1 MSSEL
6 ISTHAATAP
15 LEGAPVSRRF
25 IQTAQP
31 DESGNIEC
39 DLLII
44 GSGMGGST
52 FAHALAQKGID
63 ILIVERGDFLPHE
76 AQNWEAEAVFG
87 QGRYRNAEQ
96 WLDRDNKSFSPGVFY
111 YVGGNT
117 KFYGAMLPR
126 FREADFSE
134 IKHAEGVAPG
144 WPVTYAEMEPYYCK
158 AEALYKVH
166 GNENQDPTD
175 PWRSEPYPWPGLKH
189 DPALDRLEQAMR
201 QDGLKPFAMPA
212 AVDYGPDRGCVL
224 CSTCDGYPCMLD
236 AKADA
241 EMSALRPAL
250 QTKNVRILTRTKVDK
265 LLTSEDGLRVT
276 SAVGTRE
283 GKAVRISAK
292 RVALACGAVNS
303 AALLFR
309 SRNQYHPH
317 GLGNS
322 SDQLGRNYMVHNST
336 FMIAV
341 DPRRTNNVR
350 FQKTL
355 AINDWYHA
363 GTDNAF
369 PLGNVQMLGK
379 IREPMVTPMRPWLPK
394 TISRF
399 ITGHSVDLYL
409 TSEDIPTQDNR
420 VVFDEERNSIKVF
433 WTPNNLEAHKR
444 LVEKT
449 SAVMRKAGYPFV
461 LTERMGIA
469 TNSHQ
474 CGTAVMGNDP
484 LKSVLDRNCKMH
496 DLDNVWI
503 VDSSS
508 FPSSAAV
515 NPALTIAANALRVAA
530 TFGES
535 EQ

>member
-1 MSSEL
+1 MSSDL
-6 ISTHAATAP
+6 ISTHSASAP

-25 IQTAQP
+25 IQTAEP
-31 DESGNIEC
+31 DEHGKIEC
-39 DLLII
+39 DVLII

-52 FAHALAQKGID
+52 LAHALGQKGINV
-63 ILIVERGDFLPHE
+63 LIVERGDFLPHE
-76 AQNWEAEAVFG
+76 VQNWEAESVFG

-96 WLDRDNKSFSPGVFY
+96 WLDRDNNPFSPGVFY

-126 FREADFSE
+126 FREADFLDVQ
-134 IKHAEGVAPG
+134 HAEGVAPG
-144 WPVTYAEMEPYYCK
+144 WPISYAEMEPFYCQ

-166 GNENQDPTD
+166 GNANQDPTD
-175 PWRSEPYPWPGLKH
+175 PWRSEPYPWPGLTH
-189 DPALDRLEQAMR
+189 DPALARLETSMR
-201 QDGLKPFAMPA
+201 RSGLRPFAMPA
-212 AVDYGPDRGCVL
+212 AVDYGADRGCVL

-250 QTKNVRILTRTKVDK
+250 NQNNVQLITRTKIDRLV
-265 LLTSEDGLRVT
+265 TSEDGKRVT
-276 SAVGTRE
+276 AAMGQRD
-283 GKAVRISAK
+283 GKAIHIVAR
-292 RVALACGAVNS
+292 RVAVACGAVNT
-303 AALLFR
+303 AALLFK
-309 SRNQYHPH
+309 SRTEQHPN

-341 DPRRTNNVR
+341 DPLRKNNVR

-363 GTDNAF
+363 GSENAF

-379 IREPMVTPMRPWLPK
+379 IREPMISPMRPWIPK
-394 TISRF
+394 IVSQF
-399 ITGHSVDLYL
+399 ITNHSVDLYL
-409 TSEDIPTQDNR
+409 TSEDIPTQENR
-420 VVFDEERNSIKVF
+420 VVYDESRNSIKVH
-433 WTPNNLEAHKR
+433 WTPNNLTAHER

-449 SAVMRKAGYPFV
+449 TAVMKKAGYPLV

-474 CGTAVMGNDP
+474 CGTAVMGTDKS
-484 LKSVLDRNCKMH
+484 KSVVDTNCKMH

-515 NPALTIAANALRVAA
+515 NPALTIAANALRVAS
-530 TFGES
+530 TFEGS
-535 EQ
+535 E